1 MRLYLFRNGATSSEK
16 GAPVSYRYSFEDL
29 LALLHGHAPAKVDA
43 VALHRRRVEHGHL
56 SVGLKIHCLGDGS
69 QFSTLVEGLGG
80 AQKILDV
87 NYYKHSH
94 ASLCLVLPPV
104 GSARSAILLLE
115 CIEHFI
121 GSALF
126 SNPEIQ
132 IQVCSPGRLGARRS
146 ALLAIGFYLG
156 SDTLRRYTLGDL
168 ATSFAEH
175 QHYPRGRRL
184 VLYDAEGDFDRN
196 FDWWKESGK
205 HRLVEPQLPFENGRS
220 DLLTGSGSRLD
231 IQNINLLA
239 TLLVHAQ
246 YQGYWNQLG
255 MQFQEEME
263 ALLERHL
270 LNGLVDAPWVR
281 TDDPESDDDDGFF
294 AALQELVAYA
304 FEESARIKK
313 EGRLFLGWY
322 EKPVRSSG
330 GILQEVQS
338 LLQKYRSELVR
349 QSRLLDQGGRA

>member
-1 MRLYLFRNGATSSEK
+1 V
-16 GAPVSYRYSFEDL
+16 PYRYSFEDL
-29 LALLHGHAPAKVDA
+29 LALLHECAPAQVDA
-43 VALHRRRVEHGHL
+43 IALSRRRVEHGRL
-56 SVGLKIHCLGDGS
+56 SVGLKIHCLGSGS
-69 QFSTLVEGLGG
+69 QFSALVKGLGG

-87 NYYKHSH
+87 NYYKHCH

-132 IQVCSPGRLGARRS
+132 IQVCSPGRLDARRS

-168 ATSFAEH
+168 ATSFAEDR
-175 QHYPRGRRL
+175 HYPRGKRL

-196 FDWWKESGK
+196 FEWWTKSGK
-205 HRLVEPQLPFENGRS
+205 HLVVEPQLPFENGRS
-220 DLLTGSGSRLD
+220 DLLAGSGSRLD

-246 YQGYWNQLG
+246 YQGYWTQLG
-255 MQFQEEME
+255 MQFQAEME
-263 ALLERHL
+263 ALLERHV
-270 LNGLVDAPWVR
+270 LNGIVDAPWVR
-281 TDDPESDDDDGFF
+281 TDDLRSDDDDRFF

-304 FEESARIKK
+304 FEESVRIRKK
-313 EGRLFLGWY
+313 GLLFPGWH
-322 EKPVRSSG
+322 EIPARSSR
-330 GILQEVQS
+330 GILQELQA

-349 QSRLLDQGGRA
+349 QSHLLDQGGRV

>member
-1 MRLYLFRNGATSSEK
+1 
-16 GAPVSYRYSFEDL
+16 
-29 LALLHGHAPAKVDA
+29 
-43 VALHRRRVEHGHL
+43 
-56 SVGLKIHCLGDGS
+56 
-69 QFSTLVEGLGG
+69 
-80 AQKILDV
+80 
-87 NYYKHSH
+87 
-94 ASLCLVLPPV
+94 
-104 GSARSAILLLE
+104 
-115 CIEHFI
+115 
-121 GSALF
+121 
-126 SNPEIQ
+126 
-132 IQVCSPGRLGARRS
+132 
-146 ALLAIGFYLG
+146 LAIGFYLG

-196 FDWWKESGK
+196 FDWWKESGE

-246 YQGYWNQLG
+246 YQGYWNHLG

-263 ALLERHL
+263 ALLERHV

-294 AALQELVAYA
+294 AALQELVAYS
-304 FEESARIKK
+304 FEESVRIKK
-313 EGRLFLGWY
+313 KGRLFPGWH
-322 EKPVRSSG
+322 EIPVRSSH

-338 LLQKYRSELVR
+338 LLEKYRSELVR

>member
-1 MRLYLFRNGATSSEK
+1 M
-16 GAPVSYRYSFEDL
+16 SYGYSFEDL

-43 VALHRRRVEHGHL
+43 VALHRRHVEHGHL

-87 NYYKHSH
+87 NLYKHSH

-175 QHYPRGRRL
+175 QNYPRGRRL
-184 VLYDAEGDFDRN
+184 VLYDATGDFDQN

-263 ALLERHL
+263 ALLERHVL
-270 LNGLVDAPWVR
+270 SGLVDAPWVR

-304 FEESARIKK
+304 FEESVRIRKK
-313 EGRLFLGWY
+313 GRLFPAWHAI
-322 EKPVRSSG
+322 PARSSR

-349 QSRLLDQGGRA
+349 QSRLLDQGDVA

>member
-1 MRLYLFRNGATSSEK
+1 
-16 GAPVSYRYSFEDL
+16 
-29 LALLHGHAPAKVDA
+29 
-43 VALHRRRVEHGHL
+43 
-56 SVGLKIHCLGDGS
+56 VGLKIHCLGDGR

-104 GSARSAILLLE
+104 GSAQSAVLLLE

-132 IQVCSPGRLGARRS
+132 IQVCSPGRLDARRS

-156 SDTLRRYTLGDL
+156 SDTLRRYILGDL
-168 ATSFAEH
+168 TTSFAENLR
-175 QHYPRGRRL
+175 YPRGRRL

-205 HRLVEPQLPFENGRS
+205 HRVVEPQLPFENGRS

-255 MQFQEEME
+255 MQFQAEME
-263 ALLERHL
+263 ALLERHVL
-270 LNGLVDAPWVR
+270 SGLVDAPWVR
-281 TDDPESDDDDGFF
+281 TDDPKSDDDDRFF

-304 FEESARIKK
+304 FEESVRIKK
-313 EGRLFLGWY
+313 RRRLFLSWH
-322 EKPVRSSG
+322 EIPATSSH

-338 LLQKYRSELVR
+338 LLQKYRSELVG

>member
-1 MRLYLFRNGATSSEK
+1 
-16 GAPVSYRYSFEDL
+16 VSYRYSFEDL

-43 VALHRRRVEHGHL
+43 IAIHRRRVEHGHL
-56 SVGLKIHCLGDGS
+56 SVGLKIHCLGDGR

-87 NYYKHSH
+87 NHYKHSH

-115 CIEHFI
+115 CLEHFI

-126 SNPEIQ
+126 SNREIQ
-132 IQVCSPGRLGARRS
+132 IQVCSPGRLSARRS

-168 ATSFAEH
+168 ATSFAKH
-175 QHYPRGRRL
+175 QNNPRGRRL
-184 VLYDAEGDFDRN
+184 VLYDAKGDFDRN

-255 MQFQEEME
+255 TQFQEEME
-263 ALLERHL
+263 ALLERHVL
-270 LNGLVDAPWVR
+270 SGLVDAPWVR
-281 TDDPESDDDDGFF
+281 TDDPGSDDDDGFF

-304 FEESARIKK
+304 FEESVRIKK
-313 EGRLFLGWY
+313 KGRLFSGWY
-322 EKPVRSSG
+322 EIPARSSR
-330 GILQEVQS
+330 GILQDVQS

-349 QSRLLDQGGRA
+349 QSRLLDQGGVA

>member
-1 MRLYLFRNGATSSEK
+1 M
-16 GAPVSYRYSFEDL
+16 
-29 LALLHGHAPAKVDA
+29 HGHAPAKVDA
-43 VALHRRRVEHGHL
+43 VSLHRRRVEHGRL

-80 AQKILDV
+80 AQKILDI
-87 NYYKHSH
+87 NYYKHSG

-104 GSARSAILLLE
+104 GNARSAMFLLE

-132 IQVCSPGRLGARRS
+132 IQVCSPGRLDARRS

-156 SDTLRRYTLGDL
+156 SDTLRRYILGDL
-168 ATSFAEH
+168 ATSFSKNPY
-175 QHYPRGRRL
+175 YPRGRRL
-184 VLYDAEGDFDRN
+184 VLSDAEGNFDRN
-196 FDWWKESGK
+196 FDWWKGSGK
-205 HRLVEPQLPFENGRS
+205 HRLVEPQLPFDNGRS

-255 MQFQEEME
+255 NLAEFCRKCS
-263 ALLERHL
+263 LC
-270 LNGLVDAPWVR
+270 
-281 TDDPESDDDDGFF
+281 F
-294 AALQELVAYA
+294 
-304 FEESARIKK
+304 
-313 EGRLFLGWY
+313 
-322 EKPVRSSG
+322 RSTAVS
-330 GILQEVQS
+330 
-338 LLQKYRSELVR
+338 
-349 QSRLLDQGGRA
+349 

>member
-1 MRLYLFRNGATSSEK
+1 MAV
-16 GAPVSYRYSFEDL
+16 GAPQHDACRIPSTNQNFGRSPPLHRRAPNVSRADSVGLPQRMSRGLPECSAAACPTPSRTLSPIMRNDERRVSLESIPGL
-29 LALLHGHAPAKVDA
+29 LALLHGSAPAKVDA
-43 VALHRRRVEHGHL
+43 VALSRRRVEHGHL
-56 SVGLKIHCLGDGS
+56 SVGRKIHCLGSGN

-87 NYYKHSH
+87 NYYKHCH

-132 IQVCSPGRLGARRS
+132 IQVCSPGRLDARRS

-175 QHYPRGRRL
+175 QRYPRGKRL

-196 FDWWKESGK
+196 FDWWKESDK
-205 HRLVEPQLPFENGRS
+205 HRLVEPQLPFEKANRS
-220 DLLTGSGSRLD
+220 GYPSFPGSSC
-231 IQNINLLA
+231 
-239 TLLVHAQ
+239 
-246 YQGYWNQLG
+246 
-255 MQFQEEME
+255 
-263 ALLERHL
+263 
-270 LNGLVDAPWVR
+270 
-281 TDDPESDDDDGFF
+281 
-294 AALQELVAYA
+294 
-304 FEESARIKK
+304 
-313 EGRLFLGWY
+313 
-322 EKPVRSSG
+322 SG
-330 GILQEVQS
+330 
-338 LLQKYRSELVR
+338 
-349 QSRLLDQGGRA
+349 